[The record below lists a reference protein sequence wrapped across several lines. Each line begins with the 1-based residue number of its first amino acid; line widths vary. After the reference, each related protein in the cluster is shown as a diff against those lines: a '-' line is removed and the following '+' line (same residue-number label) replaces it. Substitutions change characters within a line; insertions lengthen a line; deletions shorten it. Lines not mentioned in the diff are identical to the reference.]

1 MLWITRKGAIEA
13 TNGQWGVIPGSMGT
27 KSYITKVLGNPASY
41 NSSSHGAGRRMSR
54 SQAKKNLTQE
64 SLNEAM
70 KGKAW
75 NQQPAALLDEHPAA
89 YKDIDT
95 VMDSQKDTTRIV
107 YTLRQVVN
115 YKGWNQGSMPKAPTS
130 GRLTR
135 LPSRS
140 GPTQPRPSA
149 LNQNATWLLSTRWHF
164 HVKLRSYFVAVTPSS
179 AARYGLGG
187 LKLGKSCNWT
197 GVIAVLRRGNV
208 SEMGEM

>member
-54 SQAKKNLTQE
+54 SQAKKSLTQE

-107 YTLRQVVN
+107 HTLRQVVN
-115 YKGWNQGSMPKAPTS
+115 YKGWNQGSMPQGAHQWPVNPAAIEVWPHTTPALCSEPKCYLAAKYQVAFPRQAPV
-130 GRLTR
+130 LFC
-135 LPSRS
+135 SRH
-140 GPTQPRPSA
+140 T
-149 LNQNATWLLSTRWHF
+149 
-164 HVKLRSYFVAVTPSS
+164 KLRCQV
-179 AARYGLGG
+179 
-187 LKLGKSCNWT
+187 WT
-197 GVIAVLRRGNV
+197 RGPQT
-208 SEMGEM
+208 G